1 MFVAD
6 YRLLDVFWT
15 MIVLFVWVMWIWVV
29 ISILIDVSR
38 RDDSSGWAGRE
49 GWMILIIFLPL
60 LGVLIYLMTQ
70 GKGMAERRAGDLAY
84 VADVLSFATAPLL
97 ECATSFRLGESLVTG
112 KIASHAAF
120 VRVGPPIAEEGGAA
134 VPALWA
140 KG

>member
-6 YRLLDVFWT
+6 YPLLDVFWT
-15 MIVLFVWVMWIWVV
+15 MILFFVWVMWIWVV
-29 ISILIDVSR
+29 ISMLIDVSR
-38 RDDSSGWAGRE
+38 RDSSGWAERG

-60 LGVLIYLMTQ
+60 LGVLIYLITQ

-97 ECATSFRLGESLVTG
+97 EGATSFRLGESLVTG

-120 VRVGPPIAEEGGAA
+120 VRFGPRIAEEAGAA
-134 VPALWA
+134 VPAMWVRR
-140 KG
+140 